1 MAGVRRQNL
10 LVARA
15 GGQGGRI
22 SSQPGPVGTKPLA
35 ITLYLL
41 RALFVNLFDLVD
53 LSKVLTWYS
62 SIRLSAM

>member
-22 SSQPGPVGTKPLA
+22 SSPPGPVETISLA
-35 ITLYLL
+35 FTMYLL
-41 RALFVNLFDLVD
+41 GALFVNLFDLVD